1 MDAQTFKKNCKEI
14 ITAVNKSDYFIDK
27 TKIKITAKDNAEVL
41 LSKLDDAISDD
52 APDEYKAAF
61 DELVRIYI
69 DNNDS
74 FDESTTLDTPID
86 DAPPVAQPVQQPVA
100 QLVRQPVQQQVAQPA
115 QQLVRQPVQQPVA
128 QPVQQPVAQL
138 VQQPVAQPVQQPV
151 QQPVAQPVQQPSKRA
166 KREIKQQ
173 PTKDT
178 QQASVDYEFVINDLY
193 SQVPPE
199 NLNNLQHTTLL
210 FLLKTQTKQKD

>member
-86 DAPPVAQPVQQPVA
+86 DAP
-100 QLVRQPVQQQVAQPA
+100 L
-115 QQLVRQPVQQPVA
+115 VA